1 MGRVRSFGLG
11 RGFVLAFALGLS
23 ACAGPSGEITPPAP
37 AERPARA
44 WSAAALADLR
54 TTLET
59 APAQGFA
66 AETRTI
72 DALDRLDQE
81 SAHVAE
87 AASALD
93 CLADETFTRLAMQF
107 AMGAVDPTRVDP
119 EWRFA
124 RPAPPDVAALRAS
137 VARGASPATLL
148 EALLPSAPE
157 YSALVDELA
166 QLKTAPHATINAGSR
181 EARIDAVRA
190 NLERWR
196 WLPRTLPARRI
207 DVLVP
212 FFELRLRDG
221 GAPVVT
227 HPVIVGARRTPSP
240 SFGAAINS
248 ITLNPTWTPP
258 SSIVNNELLPRFRRD
273 PGAAAADDFD
283 VLDSAGEI
291 IDPALVDW
299 QIRPFP
305 YTLRQRAGAGNAL
318 GRLRFNLPNP
328 YAIYLHDTPSRGLF
342 ARTDRALSHGCIRV
356 AQPEALAAAVLA
368 DPTWTAATL
377 QAAIDTQETQAI
389 QVATPLPIYILYLT
403 ASPDAS
409 GAIAYADDIYRR
421 DAPLVRAL
429 DGARDQVATLDRAE
443 TECASLAR

>member
-1 MGRVRSFGLG
+1 MGRGWSFGLG
-11 RGFVLAFALGLS
+11 RGVILAFAFGLS

-54 TTLET
+54 TTLQT
-59 APAQGFA
+59 APAHGFA
-66 AETRTI
+66 AETQTI
-72 DALDRLDQE
+72 DALDRLDQA
-81 SAHVAE
+81 SAHDAE

-93 CLADETFTRLAMQF
+93 GLADETFTRLAIQF

-124 RPAPPDVAALRAS
+124 RPAAPDVAALRAS
-137 VARGASPATLL
+137 VAAGASPVNLL

-166 QLKTAPHATINAGSR
+166 QLEAARDATVNAGSR
-181 EARIDAVRA
+181 EAHIDAVRA

-196 WLPRTLPARRI
+196 WLPRILPARRI

-221 GAPVVT
+221 GAPVVA
-227 HPVIVGARRTPSP
+227 HAVIVGARRTPSP

-248 ITLNPTWTPP
+248 VTLNPTWTPP

-273 PGAAAADDFD
+273 PSSAVADGFD
-283 VLDSAGEI
+283 VLDHAGQI
-291 IDPALVDW
+291 VDPALVDW
-299 QIRPFP
+299 RARPFP
-305 YTLRQRAGAGNAL
+305 YTLRQRAGASNAL
-318 GRLRFNLPNP
+318 GRLRFDLPNP
-328 YAIYLHDTPSRGLF
+328 YAVYLHDTPSRSLF
-342 ARTDRALSHGCIRV
+342 ARADRALSHGCIRV
-356 AQPEALAAAVLA
+356 AQPEALAAAMLA
-368 DPTWTAATL
+368 DPIWTTETL
-377 QAAIDTQETQAI
+377 QAAIDTEETLSI

-403 ASPDAS
+403 VSPDAS
-409 GAIAYADDIYRR
+409 GAVAYADDIYRR

-443 TECASLAR
+443 TECAAPAR